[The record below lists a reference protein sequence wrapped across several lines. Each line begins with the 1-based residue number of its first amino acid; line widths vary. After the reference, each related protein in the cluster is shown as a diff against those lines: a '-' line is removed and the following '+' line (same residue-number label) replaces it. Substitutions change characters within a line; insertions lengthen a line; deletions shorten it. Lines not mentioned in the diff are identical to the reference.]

1 MNHYYKVNKR
11 LEQYLPI
18 NIKEKLNEENSNNLK
33 SLFYEKKNFIDDF
46 DENAAQERIK
56 KLDNF
61 FVWKI
66 KEWVKVWKM

>member
-1 MNHYYKVNKR
+1 LNHYYKVNKR

-18 NIKEKLNEENSNNLK
+18 KIKEKLNEENSNNLK

>member
-1 MNHYYKVNKR
+1 LNHYYKVNKR

>member
-18 NIKEKLNEENSNNLK
+18 KIKEKLNEENSNNLK